1 MKWILGFIAVNIMIL
16 PLYVKT
22 GFNIAIPILAMIFA
36 CGYSW
41 RVVVSAER
49 KSDTQRLFS
58 RHGLCSP
65 IFLLLITTVLIG
77 VFYGFL
83 FSLSSFPEDL
93 KIVQNIS
100 DLTIGIITFTP
111 TYLYIVGVAGLKRKS
126 FYLFLFLYISITT
139 FSQIILSPNY
149 IRDYILT
156 AANGSHN
163 PFQVLSILVFNL
175 LNIIADMFSFIL
187 SFLIS

>member
-1 MKWILGFIAVNIMIL
+1 MLI

-22 GFNIAIPILAMIFA
+22 DFNIVIPILAMIFA

-41 RVVVSAER
+41 NIIVSAER
-49 KSDTQRLFS
+49 KSDTERLFL
-58 RHGLCSP
+58 RHGVCSP

-83 FSLSSFPEDL
+83 FSLSSVPENL

-100 DLTIGIITFTP
+100 DLTIGIITFMP
-111 TYLYIVGVAGLKRKS
+111 TYLYIVGVNGLKQKS
-126 FYLFLFLYISITT
+126 FYLFLFLYVSVTT
-139 FSQIILSPNY
+139 FSQILLSPNY

-156 AANGSHN
+156 VANGSHN
-163 PFQVLSILVFNL
+163 PFKVFSNLVFNL
-175 LNIIADMFSFIL
+175 LNIIGDMFSFII